1 MDLGP
6 GACGDRVAIASY
18 LGGKDLFDQAIA
30 DFSAAYADKN
40 ERDFARLEKQQLTAR
55 SRWNA
60 DFKGRLPLSHDNRLS
75 LHGIGVAV

>member
-18 LGGKDLFDQAIA
+18 LGGKDLFDHAIA
-30 DFSAAYADKN
+30 DSSAAYADKN

-55 SRWNA
+55 SR
-60 DFKGRLPLSHDNRLS
+60 
-75 LHGIGVAV
+75 